1 MRIDI
6 FVGLRM
12 KRTVYIFSNGELK
25 RKQNTLYFDG
35 EKGRKYLPVENIS
48 ELMIFGEVSVNNL
61 TSPVSA

>member
-1 MRIDI
+1 VRIDI

>member
-1 MRIDI
+1 
-6 FVGLRM
+6 M